1 MILEAKLLRQSK
13 LEVMKMSKKFNI
25 SKRTVTNHAVIR
37 ARERIDGFDVKRFG
51 EIKDIIKED
60 IDSNIK
66 YIYEDI
72 REGKD
77 SYCVIISNNVKYVV
91 KRCEVTGR
99 DFVLTSIKIDDREV
113 SRLSRMFKFEIV
125 A

>member
-1 MILEAKLLRQSK
+1 
-13 LEVMKMSKKFNI
+13 MSRKFNI
-25 SKRTVTNHAVIR
+25 SKRTVTKHAVIR

-77 SYCVIISNNVKYVV
+77 SYCVITSNNVKYVV
-91 KRCEVTGR
+91 KRCGVTGR

-113 SRLSRMFKFEIV
+113 SRLSRMFRFEIV

>member
-1 MILEAKLLRQSK
+1 MILEAKLLRQTK
-13 LEVMKMSKKFNI
+13 LEVMKMSRKFNI
-25 SKRTVTNHAVIR
+25 SKMTVTKHAVIR
-37 ARERIDGFDVKRFG
+37 ARERIDGFDVKKFG

-77 SYCVIISNNVKYVV
+77 SYCVITSNNVKYVV
-91 KRCEVTGR
+91 KKCEVTGR

-113 SRLSRMFKFEIV
+113 SRLSRIFKFEIV
-125 A
+125 V